1 MTSKELVDAKSRAQ
15 SAANRAEAMSQAL
28 KTQEVAKQATEESL
42 STLQESEAALKH
54 RVLEM
59 ENAMGAA
66 RGLESELQE
75 VRARME
81 KLMDELSSAE
91 KGSEHM
97 KKVIGTMR
105 KDMALQKSRA
115 SDMEGE
121 LSVARARC
129 EELETSVARLRDAG
143 LEAQE
148 EQQTLQLRLQ
158 ALVKERDVAAGQK
171 MELQKMVGKLS
182 AKIEDLLTE
191 ANKRNEMEAHNAQV
205 SSLFIH
211 SLGWMF
217 C

>member
-158 ALVKERDVAAGQK
+158 ALAKERDVAAGQK

-182 AKIEDLLTE
+182 AKIEDLLAE

-205 SSLFIH
+205 SCLFIH
-211 SLGWMF
+211 SPGWMF

>member
-42 STLQESEAALKH
+42 STLQESEATLKH

-91 KGSEHM
+91 KASEHM

-105 KDMALQKSRA
+105 KDMALQQSRA
-115 SDMEGE
+115 GDMEGE

-158 ALVKERDVAAGQK
+158 ALAKERDVAAGQK

>member
-66 RGLESELQE
+66 QGLESELQE

-81 KLMDELSSAE
+81 KLMDELSTAE

-105 KDMALQKSRA
+105 KDMALQQSRA
-115 SDMEGE
+115 GDMEGE

-158 ALVKERDVAAGQK
+158 ALAKERDVAAGQK

-182 AKIEDLLTE
+182 AKIEDLLAE

>member
-66 RGLESELQE
+66 QGLESELQE

-105 KDMALQKSRA
+105 KDMALQQSRA
-115 SDMEGE
+115 GDMEGE

-158 ALVKERDVAAGQK
+158 ALAKERDVAAGQK

-182 AKIEDLLTE
+182 AKIEDLLAE

>member
-105 KDMALQKSRA
+105 KDMALQQSRA
-115 SDMEGE
+115 GDMEGE

-158 ALVKERDVAAGQK
+158 ALAKERDVAAGQK

>member
-105 KDMALQKSRA
+105 KDMALQQSRA
-115 SDMEGE
+115 GDMEGE

-158 ALVKERDVAAGQK
+158 ALAKERDVAAGQK

-182 AKIEDLLTE
+182 AKIEDLLAE